1 MKRIWVFPF
10 LACAVVFLAASSAP
24 AKDKWINL
32 RTKNFNIVSNGDE
45 GDTRQLA
52 LKLEQFRV
60 IISKLTNTS
69 LVAPVPITVVV
80 FKSDGSFKP
89 FKPLYGGK
97 PASLS
102 GFFQRSEDENLIAL
116 DMNAG
121 TEYPMAVIF
130 HEYTHLFTAYT
141 PIAWPLWLREG
152 VAEFYSTFDVK
163 KNEVTIG
170 KPLTRHVL
178 LLRENKFVPFETLF
192 SVVHSSPVYNERD
205 KKGVFYAESWALV
218 HYLMYG
224 NDHARQPQLLQFI
237 LSLGRGVDLERA
249 FSEAFKTDFATM
261 EKELRRYIGKDAYP
275 GMIYTMD
282 STEGEKEISARP
294 IPDAEVQY
302 NLGNLLMRINRVE
315 DAEAYFSQAIELD
328 SKLAGPYEGRG
339 LIAMRRNQYSE
350 AKDHFKQAVALGSQ
364 NHLVHYYYAESLQRE
379 LMADRGSVSVLQHD
393 LAQTMIDEFKT
404 SIKLMPGFAP
414 AYNLLAF
421 VYLAS
426 GEKLN
431 EGVETMKTALKLEP
445 QNRRFA
451 LTLAQLQLRMQD
463 YAAARKTLEP
473 LLTEDDEPG
482 VKAQAQSII
491 SLIDS
496 YSRRDTSASSFQPGQ
511 TTAAAST
518 ESKEPPRLRRRG
530 DEATGQA
537 EPSNDKQDRGFSDAR
552 PTMKLDGTEVMAAT
566 LAAIECGGG
575 MVLVVKAG
583 EKLLRFA
590 VTDPNK
596 LQFLTQDPKLN
607 PKIGCGPINLAAFI
621 HYKPIS
627 GGKFS
632 GDAVAVEFR
641 K

>member
-1 MKRIWVFPF
+1 MKRLTLLLFS
-10 LACAVVFLAASSAP
+10 ACVVMLLAASSAP
-24 AKDKWINL
+24 AKDKWISL
-32 RTKNFNIVSNGDE
+32 RTKNFNVVSNGDE
-45 GDTRQLA
+45 GETRQLA
-52 LKLEQFRV
+52 LKLEQFRL

-89 FKPLYGGK
+89 FKPLYNGK
-97 PASLS
+97 PSNIS
-102 GFFQRSEDENLIAL
+102 GFFQRSDDENLIAL
-116 DMNAG
+116 DMNAR
-121 TEYPMAVIF
+121 TEHPMALIF

-141 PIAWPLWLREG
+141 PIAWPVWLKEG

-170 KPLTRHVL
+170 KPLTQHVL
-178 LLRENKFVPFETLF
+178 LLREKKFVPFETLF
-192 SVVHSSPVYNERD
+192 GVVHSSPVYNERD
-205 KKGVFYAESWALV
+205 KQGVFYAESWALV

-224 NDHARQPQLLQFI
+224 NDHVRQPQLVQFI
-237 LSLGRGVDLERA
+237 HSLGRGVNVERA

-261 EKELRRYIGKDAYP
+261 EKELRRYIGKDSYP
-275 GMIYTMD
+275 GMIFTMD
-282 STEGEKEISARP
+282 STEGEKEISVRP
-294 IPDAEVQY
+294 MPDAEVQY
-302 NLGNLLMRINRVE
+302 NLGNLLMRTNRLE
-315 DAEAYFSQAIELD
+315 DAEAYFSQAIVLD

-339 LIAMRRNQYSE
+339 FIAMRRNKYSE
-350 AKDHFKQAVALGSQ
+350 AKDQFKQAAALGSQ

-379 LMADRGSVSVLQHD
+379 LMGDRGSVSVIQDD
-393 LAQTMIDEFKT
+393 LAQTMIDELKT

-426 GEKLN
+426 GEKLS
-431 EGVETMKTALKLEP
+431 EGVGAMKSALKLEP

-473 LLTEDDEPG
+473 LLAEDDEPG

-496 YSRRDTSASSFQPGQ
+496 YTRRDTSAGSFQPGQ
-511 TTAAAST
+511 PPSSSSAD
-518 ESKEPPRLRRRG
+518 SKEPPRLKRRG
-530 DEATGQA
+530 DQTTGPA
-537 EPSNDKQDRGFSDAR
+537 ESSIDKPDRVFSTAN
-552 PTMKLDGTEVMAAT
+552 PTMKFDGTEVMAGT
-566 LAAIECGGG
+566 LAAIECGAG
-575 MVLVVKAG
+575 MVLAVKAG
-583 EKLLRFA
+583 ERLVRFA

-596 LQFLTQDPKLN
+596 LQFLTQDPKLS
-607 PKIGCGPINLAAFI
+607 PQIRCGPINLAAFI

-627 GGKFS
+627 DGKFS